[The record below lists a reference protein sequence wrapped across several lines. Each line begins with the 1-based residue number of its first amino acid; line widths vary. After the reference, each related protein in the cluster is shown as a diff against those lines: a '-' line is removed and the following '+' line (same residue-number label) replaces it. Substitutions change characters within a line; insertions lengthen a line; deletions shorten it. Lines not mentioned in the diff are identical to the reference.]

1 MPPREKVREIDCAV
15 SEFELE
21 PELEADLGPIPVP
34 RPIIDIAKYTR
45 RIIREFIAITRNP
58 LVGCHADIVRGDIRH
73 WVATILGPS
82 DTPYAG
88 GQFHLDI
95 RFSEEYPF
103 LPPRVIFT
111 TKIYHCNVDEFGSIT
126 LEILGEHWSP
136 VTRIEHVFVAIQLL
150 LENPKP
156 YRSFDSIISTMLI
169 INPEEHDRLAR
180 EWTALYAQPANII

>member
-1 MPPREKVREIDCAV
+1 MAAPATDSREV
-15 SEFELE
+15 SSFSNY
-21 PELEADLGPIPVP
+21 DDT
-34 RPIIDIAKYTR
+34 RPDIAKYTR

-111 TKIYHCNVDEFGSIT
+111 TKIYHCNVDEFGTI
-126 LEILGEHWSP
+126 
-136 VTRIEHVFVAIQLL
+136 TRIEHVFVAIQLR
-150 LENPKP
+150 LEN
-156 YRSFDSIISTMLI
+156 
-169 INPEEHDRLAR
+169 
-180 EWTALYAQPANII
+180 QPRRKQMEKF